1 MSGSGE
7 CRLKGLCI
15 KASPLGENDR
25 LITILTDEQG
35 IVRLAVPGARRP
47 KSSLAAATPL
57 TYLNLQI
64 FGKRNLKSVRQ
75 IKILKS
81 YSSLGKNIECLAAAQ
96 AITELTFLLVG
107 NNDKQQDYLSCVL
120 AHLDRIFYTKSRK
133 KKILKCSR

>member
-7 CRLKGLCI
+7 CKLEGLCI

-57 TYLNLQI
+57 TYLSLQI
-64 FGKRNLKSVRQ
+64 FGKRDLKSCLLYTSPSPRDG
-75 IKILKS
+75 LLS
-81 YSSLGKNIECLAAAQ
+81 RMPSSA
-96 AITELTFLLVG
+96 
-107 NNDKQQDYLSCVL
+107 
-120 AHLDRIFYTKSRK
+120 
-133 KKILKCSR
+133 